1 MFTFGQAVNYV
12 DGLTDNVIPA
22 YYVKPYRVRGAL
34 PNEHIILTPQGDTVV
49 FGSTLEPR
57 WN

>member
-12 DGLTDNVIPA
+12 DGLSDNVIPA

-34 PNEHIILTPQGDTVV
+34 PNEHVILTPQGDAVV

-57 WN
+57 